1 MRHMAVIAGLVLLL
15 LVGCVGGP
23 RTDLRVNGSVERDL
37 SQAQVFYED
46 SPGGRQLY
54 IHQIGPGQD
63 MLVLDVALPADIVPG
78 TYAVSTRGPVN
89 AAYYE
94 FVDGVSRRFDVD
106 VQGTLAVSQ
115 VDNQFSGDLSLSAFA
130 AGSQAGSITLSGSFR
145 GIPYNRAGI
154 QGAQVAGTLAAL
166 VLVAAFVLLAVAN
179 LVFQFYIGRQ
189 VYGAQGNWVLASL
202 RGTRTFIRGWRL
214 EDSRT
219 VMAAWSLALASL
231 LLTLF
236 FLVLMRP

>member
-1 MRHMAVIAGLVLLL
+1 MKYTVLIAGLVLLL
-15 LVGCVGGP
+15 LFGCVGGP
-23 RTDLRVNGSVERDL
+23 RTDLRVNGSVERNL

-46 SPGGRQLY
+46 SPGGRQVY
-54 IHQIGPGQD
+54 VQQMGPGQD

-78 TYAVSTRGPVN
+78 TYVISARGPVN

-115 VDNQFSGDLSLSAFA
+115 VEDQFSGDLSLSAFA
-130 AGSQAGSITLSGSFR
+130 SGSQAGSITLSGSFK

-166 VLVAAFVLLAVAN
+166 VLVAAFVLLVVAN
-179 LVFQFYIGRQ
+179 LVLQFYVGRQ

-202 RGTRTFIRGWRL
+202 RGTRTFVRGWRL
-214 EDSRT
+214 ENLRT
-219 VMAAWSLALASL
+219 VMAAWSLALAGL